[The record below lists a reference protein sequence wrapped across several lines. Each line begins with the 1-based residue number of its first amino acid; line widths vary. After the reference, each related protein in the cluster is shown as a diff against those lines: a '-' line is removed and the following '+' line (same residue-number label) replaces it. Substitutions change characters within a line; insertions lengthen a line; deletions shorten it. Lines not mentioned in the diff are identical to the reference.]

1 VKDVNVSGAFFLS
14 IEFQETGYLVERIY
28 KTAFG
33 DGTGSSN
40 FPTPHQLPVPI
51 IRLNEF
57 LRDTQHIG
65 QGVVVGVG
73 DWQNQLESNKQN
85 FALEFVSRQRFTLA
99 YPASLTADQFVTQLN
114 ANAGQVLTTSD
125 IAQLEALFGGA
136 AASSNNNT
144 NRASVLRQVAE
155 NATLKARESNSAF
168 VLMQYFGYLR
178 RNPNDSPD
186 ADYTGYDFWIQ
197 KLNQFNGNFV
207 DAEMV
212 KAFISSSEYRHRFGS
227 Q

>member
-1 VKDVNVSGAFFLS
+1 
-14 IEFQETGYLVERIY
+14 
-28 KTAFG
+28 
-33 DGTGSSN
+33 
-40 FPTPHQLPVPI
+40 
-51 IRLNEF
+51 
-57 LRDTQHIG
+57 
-65 QGVVVGVG
+65 
-73 DWQNQLESNKQN
+73 
-85 FALEFVSRQRFTLA
+85 LA

-186 ADYTGYDFWIQ
+186 ADYTGYDFWLQ